1 MNKTKSVS
9 NRAYYGTEEQFQDF
23 IRKVFDGLY
32 GTDKNRQ
39 CYSYDEAIEKIAEY
53 KKKANKYDLLQT
65 VLNCKTLAYIF
76 DKFEDLND
84 F

>member
-9 NRAYYGTEEQFQDF
+9 NRAYYVTEEQFQDF

-65 VLNCKTLAYIF
+65 VLN
-76 DKFEDLND
+76 KFEDLND